1 MLNKISVAFF
11 LTVRSIFRGNSWLS
25 IMPTFMMIL
34 VFMNLVFTPALLEGV
49 ISTMNSKLIN
59 TLTSNITVE
68 NKPSGTL
75 IPGANYLVKKIDETT
90 GVEASTASRNTS
102 AQLILGNERGTA
114 ELLGI
119 DPKSYDAVYS
129 APQNMI
135 EGSFL
140 SPGDRDQIVLGA
152 QVAGAGKAKL
162 ELYNDS
168 LKNAHVGDV
177 VTVNLPGGLTKK
189 YTVKGIFQTEFVQ
202 ADLKTF
208 VTNEDFDA
216 IRPDTVGKA
225 NAINVRT
232 SPGTNEQVVI
242 DRINNLQ
249 SDLQFRT
256 WQQRAGFVQSY
267 TDSIQIINQILRL
280 VALVVGALTIFI
292 ITYVDVVNKRR
303 QIGIERAIGISSS
316 AIVLSYVIRAFLYT
330 LFGSVL
336 GILLFIFVAVPVEK
350 RYPFHFPLGDVYLA
364 VNYSFLLLNA
374 LILLLVSMLSAFVPS
389 WRAVR
394 IRIVEAIWGT

>member
-1 MLNKISVAFF
+1 VLNKISIAFF
-11 LTVRSIFRGNSWLS
+11 LTIRSIFRGNSWLS

-49 ISTMNSKLIN
+49 ISTMNTKLIN
-59 TLTSNITVE
+59 TLTGNITVE
-68 NKPSGTL
+68 NKPTGTL
-75 IPGANYLVKKIDETT
+75 IPNAKELVAKIDDTT
-90 GVEASTASRNTS
+90 GVEAAAASRNTS

-119 DPKSYDAVYS
+119 DPRTYDAVYS

-177 VTVNLPGGLTKK
+177 VTVNMPGGITKK

-208 VTNEDFDA
+208 VTNEDFDVV
-216 IRPDTVGKA
+216 RPDTVGKA
-225 NAINVRT
+225 SAINVRT
-232 SPGTNEQVVI
+232 SPGANDQVVI
-242 DRINNLQ
+242 DRINTLQ

-267 TDSIQIINQILRL
+267 TASIQIINQILRL
-280 VALVVGALTIFI
+280 VALIVGALTIFI

-316 AIVLSYVIRAFLYT
+316 AIVLSYIFRAFMYT
-330 LFGSVL
+330 LLGSVL
-336 GILLFIFVAVPVEK
+336 GILLFIFVAVPIEK

-364 VNYSFLLLNA
+364 INYGFLLLNA